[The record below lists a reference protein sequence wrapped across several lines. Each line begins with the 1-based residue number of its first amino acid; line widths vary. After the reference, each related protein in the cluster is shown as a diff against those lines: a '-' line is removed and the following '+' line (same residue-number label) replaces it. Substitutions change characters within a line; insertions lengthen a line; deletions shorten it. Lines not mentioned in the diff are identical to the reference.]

1 MPAGIIP
8 QHRAKEKP
16 APGRGT
22 VGAKPARSSAVYGD
36 GDRCEGDGVRE
47 ENYGLQRDWEPRS
60 AVVPG
65 ATGGHLSAVDER
77 SWAAVAHLSA
87 FLNIFTGFLGPV
99 AAFVV
104 WLVYRER
111 SPAVARHAMRS
122 VVYQSVW
129 LAALFV
135 GWSVTFFLTA
145 FVVGILL
152 WPVMGVLTLA
162 FFGHALYEAY
172 LAYRG
177 DGVFG
182 YH

>member
-1 MPAGIIP
+1 
-8 QHRAKEKP
+8 
-16 APGRGT
+16 
-22 VGAKPARSSAVYGD
+22 
-36 GDRCEGDGVRE
+36 VRD
-47 ENYGLQRDWEPRS
+47 ENYGIQRDWKTRP
-60 AVVPG
+60 AAPDAAPG
-65 ATGGHLSAVDER
+65 AAPVSVTVPVSAADER
-77 SWAAVAHLSA
+77 AWAALAHLSA
-87 FLNIFTGFLGPV
+87 LLNLFTGLLGPV

-111 SPAVARHAMRS
+111 SSVVARHAMRS

-129 LAALFV
+129 LVALFL

-177 DGVFG
+177 DGAFV

>member
-1 MPAGIIP
+1 M
-8 QHRAKEKP
+8 
-16 APGRGT
+16 
-22 VGAKPARSSAVYGD
+22 
-36 GDRCEGDGVRE
+36 RE
-47 ENYGLQRDWEPRS
+47 ENYGIQRDWQPRS
-60 AVVPG
+60 VAPG
-65 ATGGHLSAVDER
+65 AVTGPVSAADERSLAALVHLSA
-77 SWAAVAHLSA
+77 L
-87 FLNIFTGFLGPV
+87 LNIFTGFLGPV

-111 SPAVARHAMRS
+111 SHAVARHAMRS

-129 LAALFV
+129 LVGLFV

-145 FVVGILL
+145 FVVGLLL

-177 DGVFG
+177 DGVLD

>member
-1 MPAGIIP
+1 M
-8 QHRAKEKP
+8 R
-16 APGRGT
+16 
-22 VGAKPARSSAVYGD
+22 D
-36 GDRCEGDGVRE
+36 
-47 ENYGLQRDWEPRS
+47 ENYGIQRDWETRPPS
-60 AVVPG
+60 PG
-65 ATGGHLSAVDER
+65 AVTAPVSAADER
-77 SWAAVAHLSA
+77 AWAALAHLSA
-87 FLNIFTGFLGPV
+87 LLNLFTGFLGPV

-111 SPAVARHAMRS
+111 STMVARHAMRS

-145 FVVGILL
+145 FLVGILL

-172 LAYRG
+172 LAYRA
-177 DGVFG
+177 DGAFV

>member
-1 MPAGIIP
+1 
-8 QHRAKEKP
+8 
-16 APGRGT
+16 
-22 VGAKPARSSAVYGD
+22 
-36 GDRCEGDGVRE
+36 VRD
-47 ENYGLQRDWEPRS
+47 ENYGIQRDWEPRS
-60 AVVPG
+60 AAPG
-65 ATGGHLSAVDER
+65 PVAGPVSAADER
-77 SWAAVAHLSA
+77 SWAALAHLSA
-87 FLNIFTGFLGPV
+87 LLNLFTGFLGPV

-111 SPAVARHAMRS
+111 SSVVARHAMRS

-129 LAALFV
+129 LVALFL

-172 LAYRG
+172 LAYKG
-177 DGVFG
+177 DGDLV

>member
-1 MPAGIIP
+1 M
-8 QHRAKEKP
+8 
-16 APGRGT
+16 
-22 VGAKPARSSAVYGD
+22 
-36 GDRCEGDGVRE
+36 RE
-47 ENYGLQRDWEPRS
+47 ENYGIQEDWQLRS
-60 AVVPG
+60 AAPDGLAGPVI
-65 ATGGHLSAVDER
+65 AADER
-77 SWAAVAHLSA
+77 SWAALAHLSA

-104 WLVYRER
+104 WLVHRER

-129 LAALFV
+129 LVGLFV

-152 WPVMGVLTLA
+152 WPVIGVLTLG

-172 LAYRG
+172 TAYRA
-177 DGVFG
+177 DGFFG
-182 YH
+182 YY

>member
-1 MPAGIIP
+1 M
-8 QHRAKEKP
+8 R
-16 APGRGT
+16 
-22 VGAKPARSSAVYGD
+22 D
-36 GDRCEGDGVRE
+36 
-47 ENYGLQRDWEPRS
+47 ENYGIQRDWEPGS
-60 AVVPG
+60 APPG
-65 ATGGHLSAVDER
+65 AATVPVSAADER
-77 SWAAVAHLSA
+77 SWAALAHLSA
-87 FLNIFTGFLGPV
+87 LLNLFTGFLGPV

-111 SPAVARHAMRS
+111 SPMVARHAMRS

-129 LAALFV
+129 LAALFA

-145 FVVGILL
+145 FVVGVLL

-177 DGVFG
+177 DGVLV

>member
-1 MPAGIIP
+1 M
-8 QHRAKEKP
+8 R
-16 APGRGT
+16 
-22 VGAKPARSSAVYGD
+22 D
-36 GDRCEGDGVRE
+36 
-47 ENYGLQRDWEPRS
+47 ENYGIQRDWETRP
-60 AVVPG
+60 AAPG
-65 ATGGHLSAVDER
+65 AGTVPVSAADER
-77 SWAAVAHLSA
+77 SWAALAHLSA
-87 FLNIFTGFLGPV
+87 LLNLFTGFLGPV

-111 SPAVARHAMRS
+111 SPMVARHAMRS
-122 VVYQSVW
+122 VIYQSVW
-129 LAALFV
+129 LAVLFI

-172 LAYRG
+172 LAYKG
-177 DGVFG
+177 DGTLV

>member
-1 MPAGIIP
+1 
-8 QHRAKEKP
+8 
-16 APGRGT
+16 
-22 VGAKPARSSAVYGD
+22 
-36 GDRCEGDGVRE
+36 VRD
-47 ENYGLQRDWEPRS
+47 ENYGIQRDWELRS
-60 AVVPG
+60 ATAPGPVTGPG
-65 ATGGHLSAVDER
+65 AAADER
-77 SWAAVAHLSA
+77 SWAALAHLSA
-87 FLNIFTGFLGPV
+87 LLNLFTGFLGPV
-99 AAFVV
+99 VAFVV

-111 SPAVARHAMRS
+111 SSVVARHAMRS
-122 VVYQSVW
+122 VIYQSVW
-129 LAALFV
+129 LVALFL

-177 DGVFG
+177 AGAFV

>member
-1 MPAGIIP
+1 
-8 QHRAKEKP
+8 
-16 APGRGT
+16 
-22 VGAKPARSSAVYGD
+22 
-36 GDRCEGDGVRE
+36 VRD
-47 ENYGLQRDWEPRS
+47 ENYGIQRDWETRPPS
-60 AVVPG
+60 PG
-65 ATGGHLSAVDER
+65 AVTLPMSASDER
-77 SWAAVAHLSA
+77 SWAALAHLSA
-87 FLNIFTGFLGPV
+87 LLNLFTGFLGPV

-111 SPAVARHAMRS
+111 STMVARHAMRS

-129 LAALFV
+129 LVALFL
-135 GWSVTFFLTA
+135 GWSVTLFLTA

-162 FFGHALYEAY
+162 FFGHALYEAHQ
-172 LAYRG
+172 AYRG

>member
-1 MPAGIIP
+1 MR
-8 QHRAKEKP
+8 Q
-16 APGRGT
+16 
-22 VGAKPARSSAVYGD
+22 
-36 GDRCEGDGVRE
+36 
-47 ENYGLQRDWEPRS
+47 ENYGIQRDWEPRP
-60 AVVPG
+60 AAPG
-65 ATGGHLSAVDER
+65 TSTGPLGAADER
-77 SWAAVAHLSA
+77 SWAALAHLST

-111 SPAVARHAMRS
+111 SSAVARHAMRS

-162 FFGHALYEAY
+162 FFGHALYEAH

-182 YH
+182 HH

>member
-1 MPAGIIP
+1 
-8 QHRAKEKP
+8 
-16 APGRGT
+16 
-22 VGAKPARSSAVYGD
+22 
-36 GDRCEGDGVRE
+36 VRD
-47 ENYGLQRDWEPRS
+47 ENYGIQREWEARPAAATPDPVS
-60 AVVPG
+60 A
-65 ATGGHLSAVDER
+65 ADER
-77 SWAAVAHLSA
+77 SWAALAHLSA
-87 FLNIFTGFLGPV
+87 LLNLFTGFLGPV

-111 SPAVARHAMRS
+111 SPMVARHAMRS

-129 LAALFV
+129 LAALFI

-145 FVVGILL
+145 FLVGILL

-177 DGVFG
+177 DGALV

>member
-1 MPAGIIP
+1 M
-8 QHRAKEKP
+8 R
-16 APGRGT
+16 
-22 VGAKPARSSAVYGD
+22 D
-36 GDRCEGDGVRE
+36 
-47 ENYGLQRDWEPRS
+47 ENYGIQRDRQGRS
-60 AVVPG
+60 AAPG
-65 ATGGHLSAVDER
+65 ASTSPVSAADER
-77 SWAAVAHLSA
+77 SWAALSHLSA

-111 SPAVARHAMRS
+111 SSAVARHAMRS

-129 LAALFV
+129 LVALFI

-145 FVVGILL
+145 FVVGIML

-177 DGVFG
+177 DGASL

>member
-1 MPAGIIP
+1 M
-8 QHRAKEKP
+8 
-16 APGRGT
+16 
-22 VGAKPARSSAVYGD
+22 
-36 GDRCEGDGVRE
+36 RE

-60 AVVPG
+60 AAALG

>member
-1 MPAGIIP
+1 M
-8 QHRAKEKP
+8 
-16 APGRGT
+16 
-22 VGAKPARSSAVYGD
+22 
-36 GDRCEGDGVRE
+36 RE
-47 ENYGLQRDWEPRS
+47 ENYGLQRDWEPRP
-60 AVVPG
+60 AAAPG
-65 ATGGHLSAVDER
+65 ATTGPVSAADER
-77 SWAAVAHLSA
+77 SWAALAHLSA
-87 FLNIFTGFLGPV
+87 LLNIFTGFLGPV

-111 SPAVARHAMRS
+111 SSTVARHAMRS

-135 GWSVTFFLTA
+135 GWSVTFFLTV

-172 LAYRG
+172 RSYRG
-177 DGVFG
+177 DGVLG
-182 YH
+182 HH